1 MSLHNGLFRPTLLA
15 DTDNRNQQTMRQRAL
30 TCRSTDDR
38 FMSKSYG
45 GDYSP
50 LRNMLQR
57 YVLVFLLFFVSR
69 RGGVLVEAELFL
81 RRTFT

>member
-15 DTDNRNQQTMRQRAL
+15 DSDNRNQQTMRQRAL

-50 LRNMLQR
+50 LRNMLHR
-57 YVLVFLLFFVSR
+57 YVLVFFIILRVKARLPCGSRIVSP
-69 RGGVLVEAELFL
+69 
-81 RRTFT
+81 